1 MFSKFLDW
9 IIDLKIAFS
18 KKEKETQKD
27 IFKAFNKKLKAL
39 ESVLR
44 FSINNKSLYIK
55 ALTHRSFLEIEP
67 KLSKSN
73 ERLEFLGDSVLGVI
87 VAEYLFK
94 NFLDDS
100 EGFLTKA
107 RARLVNK
114 SMLAEAA
121 NLINLKEYILFDKR
135 YIKSSQKGMDTISAD
150 AMEALIGAIY
160 LDAGLKKA
168 ENFVTR
174 NIILPFINTDK
185 FKQDENYKGQLL
197 EYTHANKLLPPIYKL
212 LKEEGPEHLK
222 EFTIEVFI
230 GTESYGIGVGRNK
243 KTTEQEAA
251 KKALEKVKNF
261 SDSDLF
267 KQSKL

>member
-9 IIDLKIAFS
+9 IIDLKITFS
-18 KKEKETQKD
+18 KTEKENEKD

-39 ESVLR
+39 ESVLG
-44 FSINNKSLYIK
+44 FNIGEKSFYVK

-67 KLSKSN
+67 KLGKSN

-94 NFLDDS
+94 NFQRDT

-114 SMLAEAA
+114 AMLAEAA
-121 NLINLKEYILFDKR
+121 NLINLKDYILFDKR

-150 AMEALIGAIY
+150 AIEALIGAIY
-160 LDAGLKKA
+160 LDKGLEKA
-168 ENFVTR
+168 EGFVVKH
-174 NIILPFINTDK
+174 IILPFINTDK
-185 FKQDENYKGQLL
+185 FKRDENYKGQLL
-197 EYTHANKLLPPIYKL
+197 EYTHANKLNPPIYKL
-212 LKEEGPEHLK
+212 VREEGPEHLK

-230 GTESYGIGVGRNK
+230 GNDSYGVGIGRNK

-251 KKALEKVKNF
+251 KQALLKIKN
-261 SDSDLF
+261 
-267 KQSKL
+267 K

>member
-1 MFSKFLDW
+1 MFNKFLDW
-9 IIDLKIAFS
+9 IIDLKITFS
-18 KKEKETQKD
+18 KTEKENKKD
-27 IFKAFNKKLKAL
+27 ISKAFNKKLKAL
-39 ESVLR
+39 ESILR
-44 FSINNKSLYIK
+44 FSVNDKNLYVK

-67 KLSKSN
+67 QLGKSN

-94 NFLDDS
+94 NFADDT

-121 NLINLKEYILFDKR
+121 NLIDLKNYIFFDKR

-160 LDAGLKKA
+160 LDQGLGKA
-168 ENFVTR
+168 EDFVIR
-174 NIILPFINTDK
+174 NIILPFIETDK

-197 EYTHANKLLPPIYKL
+197 EYTHANKLAPPVYKL

-230 GTESYGIGVGRNK
+230 GNESYGIGLGRNK
-243 KTTEQEAA
+243 KATEQEAA
-251 KKALEKVKNF
+251 KQALITIN
-261 SDSDLF
+261 S
-267 KQSKL
+267 QSE